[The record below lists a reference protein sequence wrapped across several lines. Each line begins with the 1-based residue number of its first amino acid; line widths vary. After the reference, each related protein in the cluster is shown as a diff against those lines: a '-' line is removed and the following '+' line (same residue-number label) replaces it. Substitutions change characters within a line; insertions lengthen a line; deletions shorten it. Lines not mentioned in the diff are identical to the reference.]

1 MTEKKLKK
9 LKNLYQKFE
18 TISLG
23 KHTSQAFRDD
33 PKHLAFSMS
42 RYKFASKMLEG
53 YDNVAEI
60 GSGDGFQS
68 EIVRQSVKNLTLV
81 DIAEHNKED
90 YLRWNSNP
98 TNYLIHNFVKKRL
111 NKKFEGIYLIDVL
124 EHIPKSLEKK
134 FIKNIKL
141 SLKKNGTVIIGMPT
155 LESQKYA
162 SFLSKIGHV
171 NCKNK
176 YELKMFLYNFFT
188 NVYMF
193 SMNDEVIHTG
203 FDKMSN
209 YIFAVCN

>member
-1 MTEKKLKK
+1 
-9 LKNLYQKFE
+9 
-18 TISLG
+18 
-23 KHTSQAFRDD
+23 
-33 PKHLAFSMS
+33 
-42 RYKFASKMLEG
+42 ML
-53 YDNVAEI
+53 
-60 GSGDGFQS
+60 
-68 EIVRQSVKNLTLV
+68 R
-81 DIAEHNKED
+81 
-90 YLRWNSNP
+90 
-98 TNYLIHNFVKKRL
+98 KRL
-111 NKKFEGIYLIDVL
+111 NKKFEGIYLIDPLFVL

-134 FIKNIKL
+134 FIENIKH
-141 SLKKNGTVIIGMPT
+141 SLRKKNGTVIIGMPT

-176 YELKMFLYNFFT
+176 YELKIFLYKFFT

>member
-1 MTEKKLKK
+1 MSKIGEI
-9 LKNLYQKFE
+9 KNL
-18 TISLG
+18 
-23 KHTSQAFRDD
+23 
-33 PKHLAFSMS
+33 
-42 RYKFASKMLEG
+42 SKLIQPH
-53 YDNVAEI
+53 I
-60 GSGDGFQS
+60 G
-68 EIVRQSVKNLTLV
+68 I
-81 DIAEHNKED
+81 I
-90 YLRWNSNP
+90 
-98 TNYLIHNFVKKRL
+98 TNIGEAHIENF
-111 NKKFEGIYLIDVL
+111 
-124 EHIPKSLEKK
+124 
-134 FIKNIKL
+134 KNIKGIAKAKAEIIN
-141 SLKKNGTVIIGMPT
+141 SIKKNGTVIIGMPT